1 MTFKTKD
8 ISLTFNDLVV
18 KLTIVEN
25 LDELF
30 DNLIQKGDNH
40 PDVVDERIP
49 YWAELWASA
58 LAMSEYLVENQQL
71 ITPSV
76 NLGFGIS
83 DLGAALPKSVTE
95 IGCGLGLPSIIAGKL
110 GAEVCL
116 TDYDKDSLDFA
127 KMNWQKNLPE
137 KTARFELLDWRNPDP
152 SVSANLLLASDVAY
166 EKRAFEPL
174 LNAFKILLKP
184 NGKILITEPNRPVST
199 DFFSNLHTEGYQVK
213 KEKRTIEHRGH
224 SFLINIYEIKL
235 ID

>member
-137 KTARFELLDWRNPDP
+137 KTARFKLLDWRNPDP
-152 SVSANLLLASDVAY
+152 SVSADLLLASDVAY

-174 LNAFKILLKP
+174 LTTFKELLKP
-184 NGKILITEPNRPVST
+184 NGAILLTEPNREIFRPFVET
-199 DFFSNLHTEGYQVK
+199 LDTEGYAVKHSQRQVTLK
-213 KEKRTIEHRGH
+213 GH
-224 SFLINIYEIKL
+224 TFLINVYEL
-235 ID
+235 RQR

>member
-40 PDVVDERIP
+40 PDVLDERIP

-58 LAMSEYLVENQQL
+58 LAMSEYLVENQYL
-71 ITPSV
+71 IYPSV
-76 NLGFGIS
+76 
-83 DLGAALPKSVTE
+83 SVTE
-95 IGCGLGLPSIIAGKL
+95 IGCGLGLPSIVAGKL

-127 KMNWQKNLPE
+127 KMNWQQNLPE

-152 SVSANLLLASDVAY
+152 SVSADLLLASDVAY

-174 LNAFKILLKP
+174 LTTFKELLKP
-184 NGKILITEPNRPVST
+184 NGAILLTEPNREIFRPFVET
-199 DFFSNLHTEGYQVK
+199 LDTEGYAVKHSQRQVTLK
-213 KEKRTIEHRGH
+213 GH
-224 SFLINIYEIKL
+224 TFLINVYEL
-235 ID
+235 RQR